1 MNLIIF
7 YDHSKDIL
15 NIVNKYKNEYNASV
29 YEIKTN
35 ELVTLKDKI
44 ASSYF
49 NKPINV
55 FRCNHNLLNYEN
67 IILISPLWFNKIPG
81 PVIKFLEEQTGKINN
96 IIYLLYNY
104 NKKDQPQEFNKL
116 DQILNL
122 RREKSYFINLNKK
135 EIHVRVY
142 Q

>member
-15 NIVNKYKNEYNASV
+15 DIVNKYRKVYNATI
-29 YEIKTN
+29 YDIKTL
-35 ELVTLKDKI
+35 ESIGLKEKI
-44 ASSYF
+44 F
-49 NKPINV
+49 NTKVNV
-55 FRCNHNLLNYEN
+55 ARCNLNLLNYET
-67 IILISPLWFNKIPG
+67 IILISPLWFNKIPS
-81 PVIKFLEEQTGKINN
+81 PVIKFLEESTGKINN

-104 NKKDQPQEFNKL
+104 NKKDCPKEFEKL
-116 DQILNL
+116 DKILNL
-122 RREKSYFINLNKK
+122 RRNRSYFVSLAKK

>member
-15 NIVNKYKNEYNASV
+15 DIVSKYRKVYNAST
-29 YEIKTN
+29 YEIKTL
-35 ELVTLKDKI
+35 ESIGLKEKI
-44 ASSYF
+44 F
-49 NKPINV
+49 NTKVNV
-55 FRCNHNLLNYEN
+55 DRCNLNLLNYET
-67 IILISPLWFNKIPG
+67 IILISPLWFNKIPA
-81 PVIKFLEEQTGKINN
+81 PVIKFLEESTGKINN

-104 NKKDQPQEFNKL
+104 NKKDCPEEFEKL
-116 DQILNL
+116 DRILNL
-122 RREKSYFINLNKK
+122 RREKSYFVSLSKK

>member
-15 NIVNKYKNEYNASV
+15 DIVNKYRKVYNAST
-29 YEIKTN
+29 YEIKTL
-35 ELVTLKDKI
+35 ERISLKEKI
-44 ASSYF
+44 F
-49 NKPINV
+49 NTKVNV
-55 FRCNHNLLNYEN
+55 DRCNLNLLNYET
-67 IILISPLWFNKIPG
+67 IILISPLWFNKIPA
-81 PVIKFLEEQTGKINN
+81 PVIKFLEESTGKINN

-104 NKKDQPQEFNKL
+104 NKKDYPKEFEKL
-116 DQILNL
+116 DRILNL
-122 RREKSYFINLNKK
+122 RREKSYFVSLSKK

>member
-15 NIVNKYKNEYNASV
+15 DIVSKYRKVYNANV
-29 YEIKTN
+29 YEIKT
-35 ELVTLKDKI
+35 LDSIGLKEKI
-44 ASSYF
+44 LNTKVNVARCNLNLSSY
-49 NKPINV
+49 
-55 FRCNHNLLNYEN
+55 ET
-67 IILISPLWFNKIPG
+67 IILISPLWFNKTPS
-81 PVIKFLEEQTGKINN
+81 PVIKFLEESTGKISN

-104 NKKDQPQEFNKL
+104 NKKDCPKEFEKL
-116 DQILNL
+116 DKILNL
-122 RREKSYFINLNKK
+122 RRDKSYFVSLAKK

>member
-15 NIVNKYKNEYNASV
+15 DIVSKYRKVYNAST
-29 YEIKTN
+29 YEIKTF
-35 ELVTLKDKI
+35 ESIGLKEKI
-44 ASSYF
+44 F
-49 NKPINV
+49 NTKVNV
-55 FRCNHNLLNYEN
+55 ARCNLNLLNYET
-67 IILISPLWFNKIPG
+67 IILISPLWFNKIPS
-81 PVIKFLEEQTGKINN
+81 PVIKFLEESTGKINN

-104 NKKDQPQEFNKL
+104 NKKDCPEEFEKL
-116 DQILNL
+116 DRILNL
-122 RREKSYFINLNKK
+122 RREKSYFVSLSKK

>member
-15 NIVNKYKNEYNASV
+15 NIVNKYKNVYNASV

-55 FRCNHNLLNYEN
+55 FRCNLNLLNYEN
-67 IILISPLWFNKIPG
+67 IIYCYRCYCSY
-81 PVIKFLEEQTGKINN
+81 TS
-96 IIYLLYNY
+96 YNY
-104 NKKDQPQEFNKL
+104 KL
-116 DQILNL
+116 LV
-122 RREKSYFINLNKK
+122 K
-135 EIHVRVY
+135 
-142 Q
+142 

>member
-15 NIVNKYKNEYNASV
+15 DIVSKYRKVYNAST
-29 YEIKTN
+29 YEIKTF
-35 ELVTLKDKI
+35 ESIGLKEKI
-44 ASSYF
+44 F
-49 NKPINV
+49 NTKVNV
-55 FRCNHNLLNYEN
+55 VRCNLNLLNYET
-67 IILISPLWFNKIPG
+67 IILISPLWFNKIPS
-81 PVIKFLEEQTGKINN
+81 PVIKFLEEGTGKINN

-104 NKKDQPQEFNKL
+104 NKKDYPEEFEKL
-116 DQILNL
+116 DRILNL
-122 RREKSYFINLNKK
+122 RREKSYFVSLSKK

>member
-15 NIVNKYKNEYNASV
+15 DIVNKYRKVYNASV
-29 YEIKTN
+29 YEIKTF
-35 ELVTLKDKI
+35 ESISLKEKI
-44 ASSYF
+44 F
-49 NKPINV
+49 NTKVNV
-55 FRCNHNLLNYEN
+55 DRCNLNLLNYET
-67 IILISPLWFNKIPG
+67 IILISPLWFNKIPS
-81 PVIKFLEEQTGKINN
+81 PVIKFLEESTGKINN

-104 NKKDQPQEFNKL
+104 NKKDCPEEFEKL
-116 DQILNL
+116 DRILNL
-122 RREKSYFINLNKK
+122 RREKSYFVSLSKK

>member
-15 NIVNKYKNEYNASV
+15 DIVSKYRKVYNAST
-29 YEIKTN
+29 YEIKTF
-35 ELVTLKDKI
+35 ESIGLKEKI
-44 ASSYF
+44 F
-49 NKPINV
+49 NTKVNV
-55 FRCNHNLLNYEN
+55 ARCNLNLLNYET
-67 IILISPLWFNKIPG
+67 IILISPLWFNKIPS
-81 PVIKFLEEQTGKINN
+81 PVIKFLEESTGKINN

-104 NKKDQPQEFNKL
+104 NKKDYPEEFEKL
-116 DQILNL
+116 DRILNL
-122 RREKSYFINLNKK
+122 RREKSYFVSLSKK